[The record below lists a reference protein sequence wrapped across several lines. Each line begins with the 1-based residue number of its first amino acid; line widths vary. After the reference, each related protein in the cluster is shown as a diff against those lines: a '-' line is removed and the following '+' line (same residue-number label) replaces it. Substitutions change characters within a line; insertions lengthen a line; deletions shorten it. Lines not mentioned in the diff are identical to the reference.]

1 LIERLSVYGSNNIGV
16 FFSASDKYVLT
27 PSNIPVKIMKIVE
40 EVLGVKTVQIN
51 LCNSVLLGVLTVGN
65 SNGILVP
72 YYTPQEEIEYLRRE
86 LKELGVN
93 IEPFPSKITAL
104 GNIILTNDYASIV
117 SPDLNREEIKCI
129 RDVLGVEVE
138 KCTIAG
144 YKVVGS
150 VGVASNK
157 GCIVHPMT
165 TEEELK
171 NISEILK
178 VKVDVGTVNAGFP
191 IVGVGIVANSKGI
204 LVGSSST
211 GPEIA
216 QIERVLGGMI

>member
-1 LIERLSVYGSNNIGV
+1 MIERLSIYGSNNIGV
-16 FFSASDKYVLT
+16 FLSASDKYVLA
-27 PSNIPVKIMKIVE
+27 PSNIPLKIIKIIE
-40 EVLGVKTVQIN
+40 ETLKVKTVQIN
-51 LCNSVLLGVLTVGN
+51 LCNSALLGVLTVGN

-72 YYTPQEEIEYLRRE
+72 YYTPQDEIEYLKRE

-93 IEPFPSKITAL
+93 IEIFPSKITAL
-104 GNIILTNDYASIV
+104 GNIVLTNDYASIV
-117 SPDLNREEIKCI
+117 SPDLSREEIKVI
-129 RDVLGVEVE
+129 RDVLNVEVE
-138 KCTIAG
+138 KFTIAG

-157 GCIVHPMT
+157 GCIVHPMA

-191 IVGVGIVANSKGI
+191 VVGVGIVANSNGI
-204 LVGSSST
+204 LVGSTST

-216 QIERVLGGMI
+216 HIERVLGGVI